1 MLKNGIRVYQ
11 YPKISHIKAA
21 IYDGWACLGT
31 ANFDALS
38 LRINLET
45 NLAFSNP
52 DAVER
57 LKTQLFEKDF
67 SVSKEITIPV
77 KVTFMDYLGE
87 MISNQ
92 L

>member
-1 MLKNGIRVYQ
+1 MIKNGIKVYH

-21 IYDGWACLGT
+21 IYDGWACLGS

-45 NLAFSNP
+45 NLTFSDP
-52 DAVER
+52 ETVDR
-57 LKTQLFEKDF
+57 LKTELFEKDF
-67 SVSKEITIPV
+67 SISREVTVPI
-77 KVTFMDYLGE
+77 KVTFLDYIGE